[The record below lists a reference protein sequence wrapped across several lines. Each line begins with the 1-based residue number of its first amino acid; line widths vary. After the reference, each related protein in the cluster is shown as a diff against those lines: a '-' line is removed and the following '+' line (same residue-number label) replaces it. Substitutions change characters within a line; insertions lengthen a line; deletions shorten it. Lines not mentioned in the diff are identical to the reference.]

1 MRCVAFAIVLASA
14 FAAGCAS
21 KSGADRS
28 AGEEL
33 EVRLGVVEEV
43 RQVPLPGSSG
53 GYIGTIGGGAVG
65 GIAGGTVGSGRGS
78 QAASVAGAVAGSVAG
93 RALENSLSSKEGL
106 EIAVRLDSGRLMLVL
121 QPIGET
127 FKPGERVRVISGS
140 TSTRVTH

>member
-14 FAAGCAS
+14 FTAGCAS
-21 KSGADRS
+21 NSAGDRN

-53 GYIGTIGGGAVG
+53 GYIGTVGGGAVG

-78 QAASVAGAVAGSVAG
+78 QAAAVAGAVAGSVAG

-121 QPIGET
+121 QPDGET
-127 FKPGERVRVISGS
+127 FKPGERVRVISGAK
-140 TSTRVTH
+140 STRVTH

>member
-1 MRCVAFAIVLASA
+1 MRWVAFAVVLASA
-14 FAAGCAS
+14 VTAGCAS
-21 KSGADRS
+21 KSGADRN

-33 EVRLGVVEEV
+33 EVRMGVVEEV

-65 GIAGGTVGSGRGS
+65 
-78 QAASVAGAVAGSVAG
+78 GSVAG

-121 QPIGET
+121 QPAGES
-127 FKPGERVRVISGS
+127 FRPGERVRVISG
-140 TSTRVTH
+140 TNSTRVTH